1 MFTHLFCVCHCF
13 RVTREGANINIPVAN
28 GIISVL
34 PSVMSSVE
42 HTFMAQLDPETLKQ
56 LRMLQNNLNMMMSQV
71 KD

>member
-1 MFTHLFCVCHCF
+1 M
-13 RVTREGANINIPVAN
+13 TREGANINIPVAN